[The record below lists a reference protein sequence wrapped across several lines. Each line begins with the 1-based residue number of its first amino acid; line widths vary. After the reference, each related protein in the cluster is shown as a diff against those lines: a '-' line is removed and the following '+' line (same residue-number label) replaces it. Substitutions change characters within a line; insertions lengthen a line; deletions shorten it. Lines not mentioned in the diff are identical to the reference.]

1 MTSTNVID
9 GAREI
14 SQEEYQA
21 FLKSSV
27 VETLSESARM
37 ALLSSMQHRHIP
49 AGQRFITQGDE
60 GSEFFIIRDGE
71 CFVTI
76 EVDGTNRVV
85 GRLGPG
91 DVVGEMAALTGEKR
105 NANVDAE
112 TDMALWA
119 ITRPVFD
126 TVCERFPRIRELL
139 TRIVSDRLS
148 RSLFIGDRTVGKY
161 TVHRAIGTGGCSVV
175 YHGRHSTLEIPVAV
189 KMLKHH
195 LAMQPDFVER
205 FRNEAKIIAKL
216 NHENIVKVFDIEEMF
231 RTFFIVMELVA
242 GESLSAVL
250 RRQGKLPLPR
260 AVDYLLQIC
269 RGLLHAHESGIV
281 HSDVKP
287 GNVIVQQGDRV
298 KIIDFG
304 FSAPVGS
311 QDQFVGGT
319 DLYVSPEHIQ
329 RRPLDE
335 RSDIYSLGLTAYEM
349 LTGVRPCDEYE
360 KYGIL
365 NWHLEQDVKDP
376 RKVGTDLPGE
386 LADFVIRASRRDP
399 DLRYSDL
406 KQVLSDLEPVARK
419 LGIRTSTVE
428 TDQHNMMGLFLLYRD
443 EQQETMQRLVQS
455 FSRELGK
462 VGARLWATDI
472 KNLIR

>member
-1 MTSTNVID
+1 MTSED
-9 GAREI
+9 AMEGARRI
-14 SQEEYQA
+14 SREEYDA
-21 FLKSSV
+21 FSESPV
-27 VETLSESARM
+27 VETLSEDARL
-37 ALLSSMQHRHIP
+37 ALLSSMRHRRILSG
-49 AGQRFITQGDE
+49 ARFIAQGEE
-60 GSEFFIIRDGE
+60 GDEFFIIREGR

-76 EVDGTNRVV
+76 EADGADRVV

-91 DVVGEMAALTGEKR
+91 DVVGEMAVLTGEKR

-112 TDMALWA
+112 TDMILWTV
-119 ITRPVFD
+119 TRHAFD
-126 TVCERFPRIRELL
+126 SVCERFGRIRELL

-148 RSLFIGDRTVGKY
+148 RSLFIADRTVGKY
-161 TVHRAIGTGGCSVV
+161 MVQGTIGTGGCSVV
-175 YHGRHSTLEIPVAV
+175 YQGRHSTLDIPVAV
-189 KMLKHH
+189 KMLRHH

-216 NHENIVKVFDIEEMF
+216 DHENIVKVFDIEEMF
-231 RTFFIVMELVA
+231 RTFFIVMELVD
-242 GESLSAVL
+242 GESLATVL
-250 RRQGKLPLPR
+250 RRMGKLPMPT

-269 RGLLHAHESGIV
+269 RGLLHAHEAGIV

-304 FSAPVGS
+304 FSAAMGS
-311 QDQFVGGT
+311 REQIVGGT
-319 DLYVSPEHIQ
+319 DLYVSPEHIL

-349 LTGVRPCDEYE
+349 LTGTRPCEEYD

-365 NWHLEQDVKDP
+365 NWHLEEDVKDP
-376 RKVGTDLPGE
+376 RKAAPDLPAK
-386 LADFVIRASRRDP
+386 LADFVIRASRKEP
-399 DLRYSDL
+399 DQRYSDL
-406 KQVLSDLEPVARK
+406 KQVLSDLEPAARR
-419 LGIRTSTVE
+419 LGVRSRTGE
-428 TDQHNMMGLFLLYRD
+428 TDPHNMMGLFLLYRD

-455 FSRELGK
+455 FSRELAK